1 MYKFKISTCTHFSS
15 RTNGIQDHVSKRICS
30 DNDIKVQTT
39 QTPEKVK
46 SPIDA
51 EPPKVE
57 ELKSKLKSNS
67 SSDPRP
73 FGNYIHHSFAYI
85 VNFFL

>member
-1 MYKFKISTCTHFSS
+1 MYNSEICTFTHFSS
-15 RTNGIQDHVSKRICS
+15 RTNGIQDHVSKRVCS

-39 QTPEKVK
+39 QTTEKLK

-57 ELKSKLKSNS
+57 ELKSKSKSNS

-73 FGNYIHHSFAYI
+73 FGKYIHYSLAYI
-85 VNFFL
+85 V